1 MKNLRRI
8 AGIRRWSRR
17 RGNLVTMFALLLVPL
32 CAFTAFAVDVGYIA
46 VTRTQLNGATDGAAL
61 AAALQLG
68 PGLGPGSDPT
78 QATVANN
85 GITAAVAVADAN
97 PNGDK
102 SSVYLNSSSDIQYGR
117 RYSNGTTWINSW
129 GTQPYNLVSVT
140 ASRGSGN
147 ATAGDSPLPLFFA
160 RAIGHKTANLSVTS
174 HAALLPGVGFSIG
187 AHSSLT
193 SVPVLPIAYD
203 EPSWNAL
210 LAGTG
215 SDDYAYSSSSG
226 AVSSGSDGV
235 LEIDLYPYGNQS
247 LTPGNRGTVKI
258 GVSNNSTSTLSAQIL
273 NGVTIDQLA
282 TIGGSITI
290 PNGGSITLGGNPG
303 LSAAIKSPLTAI
315 IGQPR
320 AIPIFRSVSGPGNN
334 AQFQIV
340 KFVGIRIL
348 DVKLTGGTKYVKA
361 QPAVLISETVVYGTA
376 TNVTDYIYTKPKLV
390 E

>member
-1 MKNLRRI
+1 MKSLRRF
-8 AGIRRWSRR
+8 AKIRRWSRR
-17 RGNLVTMFALLLVPL
+17 RGNMVAMFALLLVPL
-32 CAFTAFAVDVGYIA
+32 CAFTAFAVDIGYISI
-46 VTRTQLNGATDGAAL
+46 TRTQLQGATDGSAL

-68 PGLGPGSDPT
+68 PGLGPGNNPT
-78 QATVANN
+78 QTTVASN
-85 GITAAVAVADAN
+85 GRTAASAVASAN

-102 SSVYLNSSSDIQYGR
+102 SSVYLNTSDGIQFGR

-140 ASRGSGN
+140 ANRGTGN
-147 ATAGDSPLPLFFA
+147 SSAGDSPLPLFFA
-160 RAIGHKTANLSVTS
+160 RLIGNKTANLSVTS

-187 AHSSLT
+187 ANSNLT
-193 SVPVLPIAYD
+193 SAPILPIAYD
-203 EPSWNAL
+203 ETSWNQL
-210 LAGTG
+210 LAGVG
-215 SDDYAYSSSSG
+215 SDAYSYNSSTG
-226 AVSSGSDGV
+226 AVTAGSDGV

-258 GVSNNSTSTLSAQIL
+258 GVSNNSTATLSDQIL
-273 NGVTIDQLA
+273 NGVSIDQLA

-290 PNGGSITLGGNPG
+290 PNGSSITLGGNPG

-334 AQFQIV
+334 AQYQIV

-348 DVKLTGGTKYVKA
+348 DVQLTGGTKYVKA
-361 QPAVLISETVVYGTA
+361 QPAVLMSETVTYGTA
-376 TNVTDYIYTKPKLV
+376 TNVSDYIYTKPKLV
-390 E
+390 N